1 MKENEQGN
9 IGRDKHKAYIITDNI
24 KNWDNFSQQ
33 GFSEDNWQF
42 PPTPA

>member
-9 IGRDKHKAYIITDNI
+9 IGRDKHKAYIIID
-24 KNWDNFSQQ
+24 WDNFSQQ

-42 PPTPA
+42 PPTPT